1 MMGLKKFSISIR
13 YFQNH
18 WSFVVRDVD
27 VEKAFGRVGKDIDRV
42 GFGWFIWICCTITSL
57 CKRWVKDK
65 RIDIGLDT
73 SDGKGT
79 KDFS

>member
-27 VEKAFGRVGKDIDRV
+27 VEKAFGWVGVEVYEV
-42 GFGWFIWICCTITSL
+42 GFG
-57 CKRWVKDK
+57 R
-65 RIDIGLDT
+65 
-73 SDGKGT
+73 
-79 KDFS
+79 